1 MSIEQLESGP
11 TSNDLLE
18 SLIAGRASAALDDQ
32 AVSPDPIAA
41 ESALSASILTPP
53 QP

>member
-1 MSIEQLESGP
+1 MSIEQLDSGP

-18 SLIAGRASAALDDQ
+18 SLIAGRASAPRNDQ
-32 AVSPDPIAA
+32 AASPDPIAA
-41 ESALSASILTPP
+41 ESAQPASILTPP